1 MRYMAAGVLC
11 ATCAVSVITMLAYYQ
26 EKVALIPAFMAM
38 ASLVGAQV
46 LLDTAK
52 KLRLMAQK
60 KYFLVEM
67 ELNDEIYP
75 AAARMVDEE
84 WVHDQLFQLGVMNSI
99 EVEETTERMAHNNYH
114 KRSKK
119 V

>member
-1 MRYMAAGVLC
+1 
-11 ATCAVSVITMLAYYQ
+11 
-26 EKVALIPAFMAM
+26 
-38 ASLVGAQV
+38 
-46 LLDTAK
+46 
-52 KLRLMAQK
+52 MAQK

-67 ELNDEIYP
+67 ELNDETYP
-75 AAARMVDEE
+75 ACTHVIDED
-84 WVHDQLFQLGVMNSI
+84 WIHDQLYVQGVVTSI

>member
-1 MRYMAAGVLC
+1 
-11 ATCAVSVITMLAYYQ
+11 
-26 EKVALIPAFMAM
+26 
-38 ASLVGAQV
+38 
-46 LLDTAK
+46 
-52 KLRLMAQK
+52 MAQK
-60 KYFLVEM
+60 RYFLVEM

-75 AAARMVDEE
+75 AATRMIDEE
-84 WVHDQLFQLGVMNSI
+84 WVHDQLFHLGVMNSI